1 MSEQSKKTIA
11 EKVEER
17 LREKQATKEFK
28 DTEGRIG
35 GSKKEKMA
43 YKMVSVSDLADIEK
57 DEVLAI
63 ELVKKDKV
71 YSKVDVNAEREKGVS
86 SGCAFL
92 KVKLRDAFGSAPPN
106 NVYKRKIYTGYAT
119 LLFTQTADITS
130 VKDFEVYAK
139 NIMPNTLHD
148 VIKML
153 QPDLVEQIEDERKQK
168 TKDKQYFETKI
179 SELAGEIKRL
189 EESYNEE
196 TDAGTQKAVDYQKM
210 KDDSWAL
217 RKEANKINIHEITD
231 IEENFIRSIG
241 YQPQGTYWLGR
252 TILEDVIGKRFVNF
266 ITEKSDSVKEV
277 YKTAVSYESLS
288 LPESLKII
296 DDKTTY
302 TIEALEKNRKTII
315 ESEKLSDRASYNEFF
330 KERGGTG
337 FHQYYF
343 NGNRKNKWFRYE
355 ELKSVNDIEIY
366 TKMYLEGI
374 KKRIAEAVLK
384 IDKIKEEFKPREN
397 NWDWFFGKK
406 KGAVSTKERAELKVN
421 SYPPLSFIK
430 RTGGIKIVE
439 ADITPDSIREKFGF
453 KEVEFGQSLKDKEA
467 KEHIRHFLGS
477 MADFGDIL
485 NMNIVELNQLG
496 GLSIAFASRGSG
508 RASAHYEPLRKV
520 INITKVRGGGAV
532 AHEYMHY
539 LDNILPKINRA
550 EYSYKEFSS
559 VYVESRYGYKPKASI
574 ENQNVFDKIYDIFNY
589 IYNRKTPEYIDGGVA
604 ENETAVIKKVVNAS
618 EKGYYLPTS
627 FTPQYDGRNSNAP
640 QIVPTDIEEYW
651 TLFLRSYSQYRFIEN
666 LKAKDFD
673 IIGAI
678 VKKFGFESY
687 EFSFKTNK
695 SLYYANSLNM
705 GSDYWSRAWEL
716 FARAF
721 ETFVFDKLDKAGR
734 VNNYLVSGDYFG
746 RPEGVYP
753 YGQEREHLFLLY
765 DNLMTTIKTEYAIGD
780 FKAWTTERVDEYIAL
795 EGDEKETTK
804 AGIIVDEDT
813 DKVVEVIT
821 PAKKGAKKGAKKE
834 KATKSSGLKFKL
846 MELLVLLDAKK

>member
-1 MSEQSKKTIA
+1 MLLLQSDADIVSKKS
-11 EKVEER
+11 K
-17 LREKQATKEFK
+17 LREVRNELYS
-28 DTEGRIG
+28 I
-35 GSKKEKMA
+35 
-43 YKMVSVSDLADIEK
+43 DIHA
-57 DEVLAI
+57 L
-63 ELVKKDKV
+63 
-71 YSKVDVNAEREKGVS
+71 
-86 SGCAFL
+86 
-92 KVKLRDAFGSAPPN
+92 
-106 NVYKRKIYTGYAT
+106 
-119 LLFTQTADITS
+119 TS
-130 VKDFEVYAK
+130 
-139 NIMPNTLHD
+139 
-148 VIKML
+148 
-153 QPDLVEQIEDERKQK
+153 
-168 TKDKQYFETKI
+168 
-179 SELAGEIKRL
+179 L
-189 EESYNEE
+189 EEDFVE
-196 TDAGTQKAVDYQKM
+196 
-210 KDDSWAL
+210 
-217 RKEANKINIHEITD
+217 
-231 IEENFIRSIG
+231 SIG
-241 YQPQGTYWLGR
+241 FQKSGTYWMGR
-252 TILEDVIGKRFVNF
+252 QILEQVIGKKFVNF
-266 ITEKSDSVKEV
+266 INKTSDSAKET
-277 YKTAVSYESLS
+277 YKTAISYESLS

-296 DDKTTY
+296 DEKTTSSVESI
-302 TIEALEKNRKTII
+302 TKFTKALV
-315 ESEKLSDRASYNEFF
+315 ESDNLSDRASYDAFF
-330 KERGGTG
+330 KERGSVG

-343 NGNRKNKWFRYE
+343 NGNRKNKWFKYD
-355 ELKSVNDIEIY
+355 ELKSVNDIETY
-366 TKMYLEGI
+366 TKLYLEDI
-374 KKRIAEAVLK
+374 KKRVVELTLRIG
-384 IDKIKEEFKPREN
+384 KIKEEFKAREN

-406 KGAVSTKERAELKVN
+406 KGTGSTKERAELKVN

-439 ADITPDSIREKFGF
+439 ADITPHSIREKFGF

-508 RASAHYEPLRKV
+508 RASAHYESLRKV

-559 VYVESRYGYKPKASI
+559 VFSESRYGYKPKASI

-604 ENETAVIKKVVNAS
+604 ENETAVIKKVVNANDRGFNIPS
-618 EKGYYLPTS
+618 S
-627 FTPQYDGRNSNAP
+627 FTPSYNGSNYNSLP
-640 QIVPTDIEEYW
+640 ITPTDIEEYW
-651 TLFLRSYSQYRFIEN
+651 DLFLKRYSQYRFIEN
-666 LKAKDFD
+666 LRKRDYE

-721 ETFVFDKLDKAGR
+721 ETFIFDKLDKAGR
-734 VNNYLVSGDYFG
+734 VNNYLVSGDYFD

-821 PAKKGAKKGAKKE
+821 PDKKSGKKKAKKE
-834 KATKSSGLKFKL
+834 KASTSSGLKFKL